1 MDETDRALPFPVW
14 LAAMF
19 GFVKAA
25 FLGLMGVIGI
35 IAWDSVSN
43 PWGFGALALAIL
55 FGLASTMLL
64 RGSRVARIVLAG
76 LAVIGFVGAIVYIFV
91 GPPSAILPSLGTAVL
106 AALVVVLMYVPR
118 SAKEYFRA

>member
-91 GPPSAILPSLGTAVL
+91 GPSSAILPSLGTAVL
-106 AALVVVLMYVPR
+106 AALVVVLM
-118 SAKEYFRA
+118 